1 MVSGRI
7 SAVCSSAERGVSKRD
22 QGSGYLE
29 ENYGLREDAHA
40 GPGERQVSILLEQF
54 LEPVIEKLGC
64 RPDPGCFAEN
74 LLVSGLPESAI
85 ERGALLRAGEAVI
98 RITAIGKN
106 LAERHRYSYKG
117 FSLLAERGLFGRVIR
132 GGWVEKGDAVELIE
146 DELC

>member
-54 LEPVIEKLGC
+54 LEPVIEKLGQ

-74 LLVSGLPESAI
+74 LLVSGLPESGI

-106 LAERHRYSYKG
+106 LADGHRYSYKG
-117 FSLLAERGLFGRVIR
+117 FCLLAERGLFGRVIR
-132 GGWVEKGDAVELIE
+132 GGWGEKGVVVELIE
-146 DELC
+146 GEPF